1 MVGFD
6 FFPQGIEHYDLHV
19 LFLPFSI
26 KAEVCVVEG
35 LVLIFGVVCK
45 HVVH

>member
-1 MVGFD
+1 MVGFN
-6 FFPQGIEHYDLHV
+6 FFSQGIEHYDLHV
-19 LFLPFSI
+19 LFLPL
-26 KAEVCVVEG
+26 KAEVCAVEG